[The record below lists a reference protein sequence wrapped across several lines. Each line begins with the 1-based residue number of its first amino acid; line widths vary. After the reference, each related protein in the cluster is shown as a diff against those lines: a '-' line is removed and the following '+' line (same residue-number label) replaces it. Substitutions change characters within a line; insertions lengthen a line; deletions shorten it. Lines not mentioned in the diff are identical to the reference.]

1 MGFRFRRSIKI
12 APGLRVNFNRKS
24 TSVRIGPRGLGY
36 TINSN
41 GQKRVSAGIPGT
53 GISYSEVVSPKRQR
67 QTYEAVPLVE
77 AEPQSTSKGPVVL
90 LIIAVLL
97 GVGWCSNRN
106 ATAPSSSASN
116 VRAVQQK
123 TEAPVSPPSVQ
134 IQDRAIA
141 PVTPAE
147 NVSIAPRT
155 VMPATPAPTTLY
167 TTAGVR
173 LRAEPSTGSRIILTV
188 PLGSAV
194 KSMKTEGLWHHV
206 SYGNYIGWIR
216 GDYLAT
222 RRPAQQRTAQPTAV
236 PLVSAPPRAR
246 SSNSGRY
253 IRGPRGGC
261 YYINSSG
268 NKTYVDRSRCG

>member
-1 MGFRFRRSIKI
+1 MGFRFRRSFKI

-36 TINSN
+36 TISSN
-41 GQKRVSAGIPGT
+41 GHKRVSAGIPGT

-67 QTYEAVPLVE
+67 QTYEAAPLVD
-77 AEPQSTSKGPVVL
+77 AKPQASPKGPAIL
-90 LIIAVLL
+90 LIIAMLL

-106 ATAPSSSASN
+106 ATTPSPSAGN
-116 VRAVQQK
+116 VRAVQQQ
-123 TEAPVSPPSVQ
+123 TETPANPPPVP
-134 IQDRAIA
+134 IQDGAIVPA
-141 PVTPAE
+141 PPAE

-155 VMPATPAPTTLY
+155 VTPATPASTTLY

-188 PLGSAV
+188 PVGSAV

-222 RRPAQQRTAQPTAV
+222 RRPAQQRTAPPTAV

-246 SSNSGRY
+246 SSTSGRY
-253 IRGPRGGC
+253 IRGLRGGC